1 MFEKFHRGDIYS
13 ADLSPGIG
21 SEQSGSRP
29 VLILQNNVG
38 NCFSPTIIIAAITSV
53 SKKSRKF
60 PTHYHLNDRCGL
72 VKPSVVMLEQIRTI
86 DKSRLKNY
94 IGHLNKDDMENINK
108 TLLCSLGLHKSA
120 ERPVSFSGC
129 ASRVIILLGIAEVI
143 LNGEYPE

>member
-1 MFEKFHRGDIYS
+1 
-13 ADLSPGIG
+13 
-21 SEQSGSRP
+21 
-29 VLILQNNVG
+29 NVG

-108 TLLCSLGLHKSA
+108 TLLCSLG
-120 ERPVSFSGC
+120 
-129 ASRVIILLGIAEVI
+129 IT
-143 LNGEYPE
+143 

>member
-21 SEQSGSRP
+21 SEQSGS
-29 VLILQNNVG
+29 
-38 NCFSPTIIIAAITSV
+38 V
-53 SKKSRKF
+53 SKKNRKF

-108 TLLCSLGLHKSA
+108 TLLCSLG
-120 ERPVSFSGC
+120 
-129 ASRVIILLGIAEVI
+129 IT
-143 LNGEYPE
+143 